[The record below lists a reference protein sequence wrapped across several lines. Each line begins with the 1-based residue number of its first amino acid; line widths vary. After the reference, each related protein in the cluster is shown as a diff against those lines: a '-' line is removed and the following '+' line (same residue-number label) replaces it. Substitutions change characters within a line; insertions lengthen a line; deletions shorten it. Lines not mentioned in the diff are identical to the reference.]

1 MGNDAESTAAI
12 AGALGGAYVGASG
25 IPAGLLKELPFRDE
39 IAAAADA
46 LLAQARRDSSAS

>member
-12 AGALGGAYVGASG
+12 AGALCGAYVGASG
-25 IPAGLLKELPFRDE
+25 IPAAFLKDLPSRDE

-46 LLAQARRDSSAS
+46 LLAQARRDA